1 MDLNSAFDAIQTRN
15 GLIALGIFLVFLL
28 VVLAAVCIFGLEIT
42 FKPFSIRR
50 REKQNNKN
58 QLNGNSQSI
67 ENLDIDFLVQI
78 IKDAYSLHKAQLDDI
93 QDEYKCKIDTSNK
106 KCISDLMNSI
116 MLEYMDVLNKNSK
129 SLDNDQHDI
138 LELYLEKDVNDV
150 ILNSLRSFYDDD
162 MTQTEAD
169 QTIENSINSI
179 IIDLKTRLL
188 RYRLIKDQ
196 SSLRAVYDDSPRF
209 IANSLRDAFKNYINY
224 AKEERE
230 EIDNLIEKHNIA
242 LEEKIRTYV
251 QSGGQP
257 KDNNGNGNGNSN
269 DS

>member
-50 REKQNNKN
+50 REKQNNRN
-58 QLNGNSQSI
+58 QLNGNGQSI

>member
-1 MDLNSAFDAIQTRN
+1 MDLNSAFDIIQTRN
-15 GLIALGIFLVFLL
+15 GLIALGIFLIFLL
-28 VVLAAVCIFGLEIT
+28 IVLAAVCTFGLEIT

-50 REKQNNKN
+50 REKPQSSNSSKNNN
-58 QLNGNSQSI
+58 VDNF
-67 ENLDIDFLVQI
+67 DIDFLVQI
-78 IKDAYSLHKAQLDDI
+78 IKDAYSLHKAQLDDV
-93 QDEYKCKIDTSNK
+93 QDEYRSKIDISSK
-106 KCISDLMNSI
+106 KCVSDLMNSI

-138 LELYLEKDVNDV
+138 LVLYLEKDINDV

-162 MTQTEAD
+162 MTQVEAD

-196 SSLRAVYDDSPRF
+196 ASLRAVYDDSPRF

-230 EIDNLIEKHNIA
+230 EIDNLIKRHNIA
-242 LEEKIRTYV
+242 LEEKIRSYV

-257 KDNNGNGNGNSN
+257 KDGSNGGNNSDSN
-269 DS
+269 DD